1 METVKVKE
9 LANLA
14 DKIIESGMSKQLFVK
29 SVNKLDT
36 SRVIKNILKN
46 IKTLTSE
53 ELDCLDLVISVRSD
67 QTLNNM
73 RVMLREE
80 LESIKKDIGHIK
92 KVVGC
97 NGDA

>member
-1 METVKVKE
+1 VNTEKVSK
-9 LANLA
+9 LA
-14 DKIIESGMSKQLFVK
+14 DRIIDYGIPKNYFAEDIEKLDVNKIIRS
-29 SVNKLDT
+29 
-36 SRVIKNILKN
+36 ILNN
-46 IKTLTSE
+46 IKTLNKE
-53 ELDCLDLVISVRSD
+53 EKDCLELVISVRSD

-80 LESIKKDIGHIK
+80 LEPIKIDIKHIK

>member
-1 METVKVKE
+1 MNKVT
-9 LANLA
+9 
-14 DKIIESGMSKQLFVK
+14 
-29 SVNKLDT
+29 T
-36 SRVIKNILKN
+36 SILKN
-46 IKTLTSE
+46 IKTLNSE
-53 ELDCLDLVISVRSD
+53 EQGYLDLVISVRSD

-80 LESIKKDIGHIK
+80 LEPIKTDIQHIK